1 MVWNAIFIK
10 FIVIVVRLSVRA
22 NDSQAGRQSKWHAN
36 GNGMAIAL
44 MASSVSLYRHYADR
58 EQWEERDDRGEGGGM
73 AHSCWSI
80 AKSIINMSTHTY
92 THTHTGPVKRAKQI
106 GGYYCHYNE
115 YCYPFNAKWLPD
127 MPESRQTL
135 TFKCCRHCSQLTVR
149 TEPHPSISVS
159 SKLRTAGSV
168 QRAAGSW
175 CRPIK
180 ISAREN
186 KTEMPGKCYA
196 KHLQWCEI
204 FGIHIN

>member
-1 MVWNAIFIK
+1 
-10 FIVIVVRLSVRA
+10 
-22 NDSQAGRQSKWHAN
+22 
-36 GNGMAIAL
+36 
-44 MASSVSLYRHYADR
+44 
-58 EQWEERDDRGEGGGM
+58 M

-168 QRAAGSW
+168 QRAADVDRLKSQ
-175 CRPIK
+175 
-180 ISAREN
+180 RE
-186 KTEMPGKCYA
+186 KTKQKCLGNAMQNICNGVKFLAYT
-196 KHLQWCEI
+196 
-204 FGIHIN
+204 